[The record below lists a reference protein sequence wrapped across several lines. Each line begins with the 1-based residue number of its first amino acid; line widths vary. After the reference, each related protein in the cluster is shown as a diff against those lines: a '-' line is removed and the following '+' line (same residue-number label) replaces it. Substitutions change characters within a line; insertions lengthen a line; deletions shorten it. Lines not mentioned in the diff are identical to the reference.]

1 MTRHFAKRFSAAA
14 VAGLTLAAV
23 AATSP
28 AAATRAGPSAGPSAA
43 PSNGRFYAVA
53 ALSATDAWAVGL
65 HPGALIAH
73 WDGTSW
79 TQSYTS
85 NGGFF
90 FGVGAGAPDDVWAAG
105 GTNWF
110 HAKTM
115 INHWNGTAWAR
126 VRTPSPAPASYFRGV
141 AATSATD
148 AWAVG
153 VTGSSPGSTSTTRNK
168 TLIEHWNGTAWTR
181 VPSPSPRRISVL
193 DGVAATSPT
202 NAWAVGWTE
211 RNATPRHLRALI
223 LHWDGTSWT
232 QVPVPGA
239 PHTSTYLS
247 GVAATSATD
256 AWAVGRDHASGDPKT
271 YIVHWDGTSWTQVP
285 SPSPKPGG
293 NLEAVTALSPTDAW
307 ATGMSIAKGSTCTR
321 CRTLTEHWDGTAW
334 RIVPSPSQPRVY
346 LNDLLGV
353 AATAGDDV
361 WAVGTIGYNATL
373 IEHWDGTA
381 WTMVPSP
388 Q

>member
-1 MTRHFAKRFSAAA
+1 MTRHFTKRFSAAA

-28 AAATRAGPSAGPSAA
+28 AAATRAELSAA
-43 PSNGRFYAVA
+43 PSNGRFYGVA

-65 HPGALIAH
+65 HPGAFIAH

-79 TQSYTS
+79 TQSFTS
-85 NGGFF
+85 NNGFF

-115 INHWNGTAWAR
+115 IDHWNGTAWTR
-126 VRTPSPAPASYFRGV
+126 VPTPSPAPASYFRGV

-153 VTGSSPGSTSTTRNK
+153 LTGSSPGSTATTRSK

-181 VPSPSPRRISVL
+181 VSSPSPRRISVL

-202 NAWAVGWTE
+202 DAWAVGWTE

-232 QVPVPGA
+232 QVPVPSSPGTA
-239 PHTSTYLS
+239 TYLS
-247 GVAATSATD
+247 GVAPTSATD
-256 AWAVGRDHASGDPKT
+256 QEPSLRRPQDLHRALGRHELDPGAQPQPQARRKPRGRDGPVAHRRLGNRH
-271 YIVHWDGTSWTQVP
+271 VHSQGEHLPTMPD
-285 SPSPKPGG
+285 
-293 NLEAVTALSPTDAW
+293 ADRAL
-307 ATGMSIAKGSTCTR
+307 GR
-321 CRTLTEHWDGTAW
+321 HRL
-334 RIVPSPSQPRVY
+334 
-346 LNDLLGV
+346 
-353 AATAGDDV
+353 DD
-361 WAVGTIGYNATL
+361 
-373 IEHWDGTA
+373 
-381 WTMVPSP
+381 SP
-388 Q
+388 QPQPATRLPQRPAGRGRHRR